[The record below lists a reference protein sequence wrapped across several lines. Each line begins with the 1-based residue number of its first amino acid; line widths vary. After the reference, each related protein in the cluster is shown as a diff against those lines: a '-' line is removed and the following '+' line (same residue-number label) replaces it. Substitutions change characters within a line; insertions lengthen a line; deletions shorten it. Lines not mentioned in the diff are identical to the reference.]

1 MITYII
7 YYVFI
12 GVFFNFLFDK
22 IVDFL
27 EQEQI
32 RFNLMERIVTSL
44 LWPIA
49 LLVFLYN
56 FIKSF
61 IER

>member
-1 MITYII
+1 MITYIF
-7 YYVFI
+7 YYVSI
-12 GVFFNFLFDK
+12 GVLFNFLFDK
-22 IVDFL
+22 VIDFL

-32 RFNLMERIVTSL
+32 RFTTMERIITSL

>member
-1 MITYII
+1 MITYIF
-7 YYVFI
+7 YYVSI
-12 GVFFNFLFDK
+12 GVLFNFLFDK
-22 IVDFL
+22 VIDYL

-32 RFNLMERIVTSL
+32 RFTIMERIITTL

>member
-12 GVFFNFLFDK
+12 GVLLNFLFDK
-22 IVDFL
+22 VVDYL

>member
-1 MITYII
+1 MITYIF
-7 YYVFI
+7 YYVSI
-12 GVFFNFLFDK
+12 GVLFNFLFDK
-22 IVDFL
+22 VIDFL

-32 RFNLMERIVTSL
+32 RFTTMERIVTTL

-49 LLVFLYN
+49 VLVFLYN

>member
-12 GVFFNFLFDK
+12 GVLLNFLFDK
-22 IVDFL
+22 VVDYL

-49 LLVFLYN
+49 VLVFVYN

>member
-12 GVFFNFLFDK
+12 GVLFNFLFDK

-32 RFNLMERIVTSL
+32 RFNLMERIITSL

>member
-1 MITYII
+1 MIIYII

-32 RFNLMERIVTSL
+32 RFNLMERIITSL

>member
-7 YYVFI
+7 YYVTI
-12 GVFFNFLFDK
+12 GVLFNFLFDK
-22 IVDFL
+22 VIDYL

-32 RFNLMERIVTSL
+32 RFTTVERIVTTL

-49 LLVFLYN
+49 VLVFVYN
-56 FIKSF
+56 FIKTSLGK
-61 IER
+61 

>member
-1 MITYII
+1 MITYIF
-7 YYVFI
+7 YYVSI
-12 GVFFNFLFDK
+12 GVLFNFLFDK
-22 IVDFL
+22 VIDYL

-32 RFNLMERIVTSL
+32 RFTTMERIVTTL

>member
-1 MITYII
+1 MITYIF
-7 YYVFI
+7 YYVSI
-12 GVFFNFLFDK
+12 GVLFNFLFDK
-22 IVDFL
+22 VIDYL
-27 EQEQI
+27 EQEHI
-32 RFNLMERIVTSL
+32 RFTTMERIVTTL

-49 LLVFLYN
+49 VLVFVYN

>member
-1 MITYII
+1 MITYTI

-12 GVFFNFLFDK
+12 GVLFNFLFDK

-32 RFNLMERIVTSL
+32 RFNLMERIITSL